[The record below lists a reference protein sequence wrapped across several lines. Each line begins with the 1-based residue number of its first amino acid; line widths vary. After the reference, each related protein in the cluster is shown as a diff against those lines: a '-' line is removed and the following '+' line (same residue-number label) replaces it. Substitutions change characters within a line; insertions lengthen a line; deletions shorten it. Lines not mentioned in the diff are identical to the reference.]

1 MVLLMRYT
9 GLRISDVITLS
20 RDRVKDGYLHLQTQK
35 TGGHVLLPMPSDL
48 REALDALPVPKG
60 ASHGCLYFFWNAKTS
75 RRQLVTMAHKTL
87 DAVFRIASV
96 DNARSHR
103 FRHTLATE
111 ILSKGGT
118 EQDVA
123 DILGISPAVVRK
135 HYAKW
140 NRGRQERVVNIMR
153 AVHGS
158 SGYELEAPTLDEI
171 SFHLPRQG

>member
-1 MVLLMRYT
+1 
-9 GLRISDVITLS
+9 
-20 RDRVKDGYLHLQTQK
+20 
-35 TGGHVLLPMPSDL
+35 
-48 REALDALPVPKG
+48 
-60 ASHGCLYFFWNAKTS
+60 
-75 RRQLVTMAHKTL
+75 MAHKTL
-87 DAVFRIASV
+87 HAVFRLSRV
-96 DNARSHR
+96 EKARSHR

-123 DILGISPAVVRK
+123 DFLGISPSVVRK

-158 SGYELEAPTLDEI
+158 RGFEDFEEPTSSAQI
-171 SFHLPRQG
+171 Q